1 MMLCVTGAPP
11 WTAHDVVRA
20 PTEERHLVGRM
31 CEDLRHLLRRNVTIE
46 GRRYTFRIK
55 KYNTSICLTPKAGS
69 TFLKQ
74 LIYYLSDPKDL
85 TNNKTNLIFK
95 SFKDKLDYVTKIQ
108 TLVLSLERFSVHR
121 LPDTPVRSSLDNY
134 TQSSG
139 LKVISVRNPYS
150 RLFSAYIDKIYVP
163 LEWQYV
169 KRNFILNTTDVH
181 ESSPK
186 YCYVYDVSFQTF
198 LNNVIYLLKRGKADR
213 HWAPINDLCA
223 PCSANP
229 HIIIRQETYTEDV
242 MSLLRFLNVS
252 PSEYNAVASMLNRSQ
267 GSLDREKTVI
277 DLVSSSFKRLNKSSH
292 INLTCVPHV
301 AEKMWHALQMTGH
314 VPRQLMFPRA
324 AVDWQSPT
332 LKNLVAAFAN
342 RTRDMTLSR
351 HHMSTQRQFFL
362 KRAYRS
368 IDRNT
373 VQEIQKLYYTD
384 FKLFGYSIDIT

>member
-1 MMLCVTGAPP
+1 
-11 WTAHDVVRA
+11 
-20 PTEERHLVGRM
+20 M
-31 CEDLRHLLRRNVTIE
+31 CEDLRPFSKRVAVE
-46 GRRYTFRIK
+46 GVRSIFRIK

-85 TNNKTNLIFK
+85 TNYKTNLIFK

-108 TLVLSLERFSVHR
+108 TVVLNLERFSVHR
-121 LPDTPVRSSLDNY
+121 LGDTSVRKSLDNY

-150 RLFSAYIDKIYVP
+150 RLFSAYLDKIYVP
-163 LEWQYV
+163 LMWQYV
-169 KRNFILNTTDVH
+169 KRNFILNTTNVH
-181 ESSPK
+181 ASSREN
-186 YCYVYDVSFQTF
+186 CYLYDVSFQTF
-198 LNNVIYLLKRGKADR
+198 LDNVIYLLKRGRADR

-223 PCSANP
+223 PCSAKP
-229 HIIIRQETYTEDV
+229 DILIRQESYTEDV

-252 PSEYNAVASMLNRSQ
+252 RSEYNAVASMLNRSQ

-277 DLVSSSFKRLNKSSH
+277 DLVSSSFKSLISSKFDS
-292 INLTCVPHV
+292 TCVPHV

-314 VPRQLMFPRA
+314 VPRQLMFPRD
-324 AVDWQSPT
+324 AVDRQPPT

-351 HHMSTQRQFFL
+351 HQMSTQRQFVL
-362 KRAYRS
+362 KHAYRS

-373 VQEIQKLYYTD
+373 VQEIQKLYYSD
-384 FKLFGYSIDIT
+384 FKLFGYSLDIA